1 MPEVV
6 DDTVDTGKSNA
17 MEGLK
22 FGAGLTIGQLAFG
35 APGRAVG
42 GIAAAGNI
50 GGTEG
55 NVLAINTIGTSME
68 QLVSGGGGSSGQS
81 TQQGVK

>member
-6 DDTVDTGKSNA
+6 DDTVDAGKSNA
-17 MEGLK
+17 LEGVK
-22 FGAGLTIGQLAFG
+22 FGAGLALGQLTFG

-42 GIAAAGNI
+42 GLAAAGNI

-55 NVLAINTIGTSME
+55 NTLAINTIGTSIE
-68 QLVSGGGGSSGQS
+68 QLVAGAGGASGGSQS
-81 TQQGVK
+81 QGVK